1 MTAHLSFP
9 YNTGLTK
16 NEQIKIDE
24 RTKQSRKEFSKGFV
38 QGSSIAIGV
47 SFFYSLAFGTF
58 AAHATD
64 GGAPAPAG
72 DTCPGAPAPPAPP
85 GAVAP
90 VSKPGFK
97 PLSDGVKGT
106 FVGGAGAICTGA
118 LQSGDFLLGLA
129 CAFLLVL
136 GGILMNRPNQP

>member
-64 GGAPAPAG
+64 G
-72 DTCPGAPAPPAPP
+72 GAPAPPAPP

>member
-72 DTCPGAPAPPAPP
+72 DTCPGA
-85 GAVAP
+85 VAP
-90 VSKPGFK
+90 VSKPRFK